1 MPTLNNYDKF
11 IAKHPKMCRELIAR
25 RGGLQWLK
33 KYTDTK
39 DGRINEYW
47 ELKNGVFVDMTAKA
61 KAYEELERAQE
72 ELARVKG
79 DI

>member
-1 MPTLNNYDKF
+1 MPTLNNYDNF
-11 IAKHPKMCRELIAR
+11 IAKHPEMCNELIAR
-25 RGGLQWLK
+25 HGNLQWLK

-39 DGRINEYW
+39 DGRIKEYW

-72 ELARVKG
+72 ELARVNG
-79 DI
+79 DV